1 MKMLPSISF
10 KIFPESISTIR
21 SLIVYTIFDLL
32 NECYKWLSVDIIEK
46 KNIKSIVLFLKLWKK
61 IIIDQNWWDVKRF
74 LQLITTFPIDQ

>member
-10 KIFPESISTIR
+10 KIFPESISTIW

-46 KNIKSIVLFLKLWKK
+46 KTLKVSSFFLNFERRSLLTK
-61 IIIDQNWWDVKRF
+61 
-74 LQLITTFPIDQ
+74 TGGM

>member
-46 KNIKSIVLFLKLWKK
+46 KKTLKVSSFFLNFERRSLLTK
-61 IIIDQNWWDVKRF
+61 
-74 LQLITTFPIDQ
+74 TGGM